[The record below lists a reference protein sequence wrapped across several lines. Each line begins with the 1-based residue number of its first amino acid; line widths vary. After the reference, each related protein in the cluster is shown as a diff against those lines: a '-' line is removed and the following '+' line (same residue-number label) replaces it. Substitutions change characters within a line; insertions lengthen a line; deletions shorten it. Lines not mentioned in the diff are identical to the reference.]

1 MSKVPAIVPISDL
14 RDDAA
19 NVLERMK
26 KSQEPVVIT
35 QRGRAA
41 AVIVSIEE
49 YERSEHERELLRL
62 LVQGDKEVASGRGH
76 ALGGRVERRGPDS
89 REVKVRFTASARS
102 QFLAK
107 LEYVNAENP
116 AAAAALLA
124 RAKKSLRR
132 LATHPQSGRMIPEF
146 PELKHREL
154 IVSPYRFF
162 YRVGKSTVW
171 IVAVWHGAQNPRP
184 E

>member
-19 NVLERMK
+19 NVLDRMK

-62 LVQGDKEVASGRGH
+62 LVKGDKEVAAGKGH
-76 ALGGRVERRGPDS
+76 ALEDV
-89 REVKVRFTASARS
+89 
-102 QFLAK
+102 
-107 LEYVNAENP
+107 
-116 AAAAALLA
+116 
-124 RAKKSLRR
+124 
-132 LATHPQSGRMIPEF
+132 
-146 PELKHREL
+146 LKDADRIL
-154 IVSPYRFF
+154 T
-162 YRVGKSTVW
+162 G
-171 IVAVWHGAQNPRP
+171 
-184 E
+184 